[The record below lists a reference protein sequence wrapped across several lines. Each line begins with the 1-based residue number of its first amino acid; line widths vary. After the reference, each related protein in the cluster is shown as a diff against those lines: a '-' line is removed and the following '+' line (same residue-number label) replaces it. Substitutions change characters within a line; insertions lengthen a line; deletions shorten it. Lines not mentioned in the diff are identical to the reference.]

1 MYIYICIHTHTHT
14 YIYIYIHIYIW
25 ASHLNEKI
33 FLQVAQFSL
42 QPFMMQLFQ
51 QTQSF
56 WIQKRSNKKKK
67 GKGWKDYLYMY
78 HIYVHVCIYIYK
90 YKILKEEIHSFKIF
104 QSPIFSPSKNCSRHN
119 WGPQGPFSFFLL
131 HPSGPHT
138 WMSHVT
144 HINESCHT
152 YEWPISHTWEPVCP
166 LNRVRLIYEWV
177 MSHM

>member
-1 MYIYICIHTHTHT
+1 MGLASEWENFLASRAIRPAAIHDAIVSTN
-14 YIYIYIHIYIW
+14 
-25 ASHLNEKI
+25 AI
-33 FLQVAQFSL
+33 FLD
-42 QPFMMQLFQ
+42 P
-51 QTQSF
+51 
-56 WIQKRSNKKKK
+56 KRSNKKKK

-177 MSHM
+177 MSHV